1 MVRKSSAGK
10 EFCEKIQISAKT
22 RLVKQFL
29 LTHNLCFLYITDSFL
44 SVVSE
49 QVWLGSC
56 GITKKSSRK
65 GMERYGKHPRSSSN
79 TFLKTRKKNIV
90 SLNVP
95 KPS

>member
-10 EFCEKIQISAKT
+10 EFYEKIQISAKT

-29 LTHNLCFLYITDSFL
+29 LIHNLCYLYVTDSFL

-56 GITKKSSRK
+56 GITKKSKRR
-65 GMERYGKHPRSSSN
+65 GMERYGKKQDHHQIHFKKR
-79 TFLKTRKKNIV
+79 KRKK
-90 SLNVP
+90 P
-95 KPS
+95 KISFP

>member
-29 LTHNLCFLYITDSFL
+29 LIHNLRFLYITESFL

-49 QVWLGSC
+49 QVWLGRC
-56 GITKKSSRK
+56 GITEECKTK
-65 GMERYGKHPRSSSN
+65 GIGRYGKKPKI
-79 TFLKTRKKNIV
+79 TIKYILKRGTGKTKI
-90 SLNVP
+90 SFP
-95 KPS
+95 